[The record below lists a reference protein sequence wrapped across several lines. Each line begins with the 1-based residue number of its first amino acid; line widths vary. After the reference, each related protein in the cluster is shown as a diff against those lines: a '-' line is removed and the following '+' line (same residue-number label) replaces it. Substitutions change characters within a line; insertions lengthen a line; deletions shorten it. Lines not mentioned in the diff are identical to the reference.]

1 MKGKIDEP
9 MLITRPTSKADIN
22 AEDID
27 KVIHEPGRLMIL
39 LHLYVVMSADFIYL
53 MKQTGLSKG
62 NLSSHLTKLEEAGYV
77 MIIKE
82 FIEKK
87 PHTLIQLT
95 DEGRKAFDMYREK
108 ILDLLK

>member
-1 MKGKIDEP
+1 M
-9 MLITRPTSKADIN
+9 TRPTSKADIN